1 MREACALSTKEKK
14 GGPENVGCD
23 GLVCDKWINP
33 IIAPSH
39 PIKLFILP
47 SLILLLVCENG
58 RRTI

>member
-1 MREACALSTKEKK
+1 MCALRVKEKK
-14 GGPENVGCD
+14 VGKTKNVGCD

-39 PIKLFILP
+39 PIKLFIVV

-58 RRTI
+58 RRIFI